1 MKPLVL
7 TCLVIFLSSTA
18 LADEEY
24 VEEEVCPA
32 VAGCWMNPETGE
44 CPDCITERRESTHTH
59 EGYIIYGGVVNKK
72 PKHKTPVYSPPALI
86 RFEECAHAGATPW
99 SEKRTT
105 IGCEIYLW
113 SPQKRKEQGLTW

>member
-7 TCLVIFLSSTA
+7 TCLVIFLGSTA

-59 EGYIIYGGVVNKK
+59 DGYIVVVNKK

-99 SEKRTT
+99 SVKRDTT
-105 IGCEIYLW
+105 GCEIYLW